1 MIGSMSTTV
10 KHYFGGLKRS
20 LKDPFFK
27 NSFFIM
33 ANKGLGV
40 AAGFFFWAIAARL
53 YSVND
58 VGNAVVLISAA
69 SLILAFSSMG
79 FDISLLRYFHHYDKS
94 KAFNTSMV
102 VMVSTALV
110 LGLLYV
116 ATAPYISPDI
126 AGLLDWQYI
135 LIFLVFV
142 GTGAAGAVATQT
154 FIAMRDAKYTFI
166 QNLLYLTRLPL
177 LFLLAALGFFGIFS
191 ANVLSYI
198 VAFIFVAWILQKV
211 VRFDLRVD
219 PEFIK
224 TSFRTSSR
232 NYVASILYNAA
243 YLSVPLIISAQ
254 LGEAQ
259 AAIYYIAYTLG
270 NFLLQIPI
278 SLSTSFFVEGVYGES
293 LKKNFTRAAL
303 TVYSIL
309 IPGAIFLFLF
319 GPAIMGFFGPRYL
332 EGLELMKLIVLAS
345 FPYTIYSLF
354 IPVLNIR
361 MNVNTIILLNAIIFV
376 VLLGGTLLLIPTY
389 GSSAFGYALIATFI
403 IVDIVIL
410 MLARRW
416 KWI

>member
-1 MIGSMSTTV
+1 MSTAV
-10 KHYFGGLKRS
+10 RHYFGGLKRS

-102 VMVSTALV
+102 VTVSTALV

-116 ATAPYISPDI
+116 AIAPHISPDI

-135 LIFLVFV
+135 LVFLVFV

-166 QNLLYLTRLPL
+166 QNLLYLSRLPL

-191 ANVLSYI
+191 ANVLSYL
-198 VAFIFVAWILQKV
+198 VAFVFVAWILRKI
-211 VRFDLRVD
+211 VRINLRVD
-219 PEFIK
+219 LEFIK

-278 SLSTSFFVEGVYGES
+278 SLSTSFFVEGVYGEN
-293 LKKNFTRAAL
+293 LKKNFAKAAL

-319 GPAIMGFFGPRYL
+319 GPAIMSFFGPRYL

-361 MNVNTIILLNAIIFV
+361 MKVNTIILLNAIIFV
-376 VLLGGTLLLIPTY
+376 VLLGGTLLLIPAY
-389 GSSAFGYALIATFI
+389 GSSAFGYALIATFL
-403 IVDIVIL
+403 IVDVVIL
-410 MLARRW
+410 VLTRRW

>member
-1 MIGSMSTTV
+1 MSTV
-10 KHYFGGLKRS
+10 VSHYIGGIKRS
-20 LKDPFFK
+20 LNDPFFK
-27 NSFFIM
+27 NSFFM
-33 ANKGLGV
+33 VANKALGV
-40 AAGFFFWAIAARL
+40 ATGFIFWAIAARY

-79 FDISLLRYFHHYDKS
+79 FDISLLRYFHHYDKTR
-94 KAFNTSMV
+94 AFNTSMV

-110 LGLLYV
+110 LGILYV
-116 ATAPYISPDI
+116 AAAGYISPDI
-126 AGLLDWQYI
+126 AGLLNWQYI
-135 LIFLVFV
+135 LVFLVFV
-142 GTGAAGAVATQT
+142 GTGAAGTVATQT

-166 QNLLYLTRLPL
+166 QNLLYLSRIPL
-177 LFLLAALGFFGIFS
+177 LFLLAAFGFFGIFS

-198 VAFIFVAWILQKV
+198 VAFVFVAWILQKV
-211 VRFDLRVD
+211 VRINLRIDL
-219 PEFIK
+219 EFIK

-278 SLSTSFFVEGVYGES
+278 SLSTSFFVEGVYGEN
-293 LKKNFTRAAL
+293 LKKNFIKAGL

-309 IPGAIFLFLF
+309 VPGAIFLFLF

-361 MNVNTIILLNAIIFV
+361 MNVNTIILLNAIIFA
-376 VLLGGTLLLIPTY
+376 VLLGGTLLMIPAY
-389 GSSAFGYALIATFI
+389 GSSAFGYALIATFMI
-403 IVDIVIL
+403 IDVVIL
-410 MLARRW
+410 ILAKRW